1 MDNENTDGLL
11 LRAQRYRD
19 MAFSVRDDRVL
30 ANIIRIAAE
39 ELEERAKE
47 IGLPSKADVTFG

>member
-1 MDNENTDGLL
+1 MDNENANGLL
-11 LRAQRYRD
+11 LRAQQYRD
-19 MAFSVRDDRVL
+19 IASSLRDDRVL

-47 IGLPSKADVTFG
+47 IELHPKADVALG